1 MHSSRNI
8 KMILAGIAV
17 GCFAASNTVAQT
29 WDLFTVSNTNTLM
42 RVDMTNP
49 QPTTPY
55 PATAIGV
62 TRDANNGPIRRIR
75 GLAWT
80 GSTLYGMTREGDLV
94 TVNPTSGVTVFQH
107 SVAGTAGGGAGA
119 GNQFW
124 SDLAYDASSNSLYTV
139 GAFGARSLV
148 RISLVGSITSAI
160 QGPTQNSATGFLTQ
174 MLGVEF
180 MSGRLLASN
189 RQNDN
194 IVAMNPGNGSFT
206 FAWGNGTSG
215 VPNQQQIAV
224 HPATGVLWAI
234 HDHHS
239 TPANNAALSTFD
251 ANFQS
256 TEMGMLP
263 FGIVETVGG
272 GNDTYGWGGIVFV
285 PAPGATSIL
294 ALVGVVAMR
303 RRRR

>member
-8 KMILAGIAV
+8 KMFLAGIAV

-29 WDLFTVSNTNTLM
+29 WDLFTVSNTNELM
-42 RVDMTNP
+42 RVSI
-49 QPTTPY
+49 PTTLPTTLFS
-55 PATAIGV
+55 ATTIGV
-62 TRDANNGPIRRIR
+62 TQDANNGTIRRIR

-94 TVNPTSGVTVFQH
+94 TVDPDTGVTVFQH
-107 SVAGTAGGGAGA
+107 SVAGTTGGGAGA

-139 GAFGARSLV
+139 GAFGDRSLV
-148 RISLVGSITSAI
+148 RISLFGSITSAI
-160 QGPTQNSATGFLTQ
+160 QGPTQNSATGFLAQ

-180 MSGRLLASN
+180 MSGMLLASN
-189 RQNDN
+189 RSNQN
-194 IVAMNPGNGSFT
+194 IVEMNPATGTFT
-206 FAWGNGTSG
+206 QTWPGTSG
-215 VPNQQQIAV
+215 VPNAQQIAL

-239 TPANNAALSTFD
+239 TSANNAALSTFD

-303 RRRR
+303 RRR